1 MRIKN
6 SQLPGVSRLAADYLE
21 DYQAVS
27 AFFGADYRQHDDF
40 HERTDLVT
48 SRDMP
53 LSKLVPLLKEQ
64 NQRFGC
70 GSGTLQNLNLLLEN
84 RACAVVTGQ
93 QTGLFGGPLF
103 TLYKAFT
110 TIKLADRLNR
120 TCSGCFVPVFWLAS
134 DDHDFREANHIHI
147 LDKGNQPLRI
157 GYEDHPVDA
166 KIPMSEI
173 QISDAIHETFE
184 ALDENTHPSD
194 FKEGILNHLREAY
207 APGTPFSD
215 AFGRWLTTLL
225 QAFGLILVDASDAR
239 IKALGA
245 EIFHKEIA
253 QQSPSTAAAL
263 SAAEEL
269 RQQDYHVQVELN
281 QEMLNL
287 FYVDGERN
295 SVEIVDGRYRV
306 KNTEQTFET
315 KDLEAQLKTHP
326 ERFSPNVLLRPLYQD
341 ALFPT
346 ISYIAGPGE
355 IAYYAQMKG
364 IYERFELPMPIIYP
378 RKSMTLLEGKI
389 EKVLDKYELG
399 VPDFWGDIE
408 ALVNRVARAQLPET
422 IEDRIARATQAIDQ
436 HLQDLQELVTEFEPT
451 LTNAV
456 ENMKGKISG
465 QVEGLEK
472 KILQAYKKR
481 NDVIRQQLYK
491 AGHSLYPNHQ
501 LQERA
506 LNITPYLFKYGFDFI
521 ERLYEAVDIS
531 NFDHQIVRL

>member
-1 MRIKN
+1 MRITS
-6 SQLPGVSRLAADYLE
+6 SQLPGVSKLVSDYFE
-21 DYQAVS
+21 DFERVS
-27 AFFGADYRQHDDF
+27 EFFGADYRQHDDF
-40 HERTDLVT
+40 HDRTDAVK
-48 SRDMP
+48 SRDVP
-53 LSKLVPLLKEQ
+53 LAKLVPLLKEQ
-64 NQRFGC
+64 NQRYGC
-70 GSGTLQNLNLLLEN
+70 GSGTLQNIDLLLEN

-157 GYEDHPVDA
+157 SYDGHPLDA

-173 QISDAIHETFE
+173 TISEEIQQTFE
-184 ALDENTHPSD
+184 QLDENTHPSD
-194 FKEGILNHLREAY
+194 FKQNILNHLREAY
-207 APGTPFSD
+207 APGTIFSE
-215 AFGRWLTTLL
+215 AFGKWLTTLL
-225 QAFGLILVDASDAR
+225 KSFGLILIDASDAR
-239 IKALGA
+239 MKALGA
-245 EIFHKEIA
+245 EVFRKEIA
-253 QQSPSTAAAL
+253 EKSPSTTAAL
-263 SAAEEL
+263 AASEKL
-269 RQQDYHVQVELN
+269 QQQDYHVQVELN
-281 QEMLNL
+281 EGLLNL

-295 SVEIVDGRYRV
+295 SVEIGDGKYRV
-306 KNTEQTFET
+306 KNTGQSFEQRE
-315 KDLEAQLKTHP
+315 LEKELKENP

-341 ALFPT
+341 ALLPT

-355 IAYYAQMKG
+355 IAYYAQMKA

-378 RKSMTLLEGKI
+378 RKSITLLEGKI
-389 EKVLDKYELG
+389 EKVLDNYELS

-408 ALVNRVARAQLPET
+408 DLINRVARAQLPET
-422 IEDRIARATQAIDQ
+422 IEQRIESATQAIDE
-436 HLQDLQELVTEFEPT
+436 HLQDLEKVVTEFEPT
-451 LTNAV
+451 LVNAV

-465 QVEGLEK
+465 QVQGLEK

-491 AGHSLYPNHQ
+491 AGNSLYPDHQ
-501 LQERA
+501 LQERV

-521 ERLYEAVDIS
+521 EHLYEAVDIS